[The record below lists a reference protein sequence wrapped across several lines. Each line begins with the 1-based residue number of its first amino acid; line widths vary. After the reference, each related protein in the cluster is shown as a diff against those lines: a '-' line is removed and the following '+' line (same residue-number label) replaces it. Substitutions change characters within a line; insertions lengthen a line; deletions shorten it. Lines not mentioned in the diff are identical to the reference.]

1 MAHMNEN
8 EKQTRSDVGQEGRE
22 SGNGCIEGA
31 QFITGEASC
40 LDQVGPSQTNAAGW
54 KIDVMASKVSNAY
67 ESMMSAQDGSTIIS
81 VKTANQRASQY
92 ILWTIAKALECDEI
106 WKAFPEAP
114 RYEVSTFGRIRNT
127 ETRRVLRP
135 TRKIYL
141 MIGLSMDNRRNRT
154 VHSMVAKTFIGP
166 RPPGLYINHKDG
178 NKLNNRVDNLE
189 YVTAQ
194 ENDRHAMKLG
204 LKAKGLR
211 NGAYT
216 KPHRVRR
223 GEDHGQ
229 AKLTSHDVL
238 AILRSLSDAKDTHEA
253 IAARF
258 GVDRT
263 LIGKIKAREI
273 WTHLSV
279 E

>member
-1 MAHMNEN
+1 MNEN

-81 VKTANQRASQY
+81 
-92 ILWTIAKALECDEI
+92 
-106 WKAFPEAP
+106 
-114 RYEVSTFGRIRNT
+114 
-127 ETRRVLRP
+127 
-135 TRKIYL
+135 
-141 MIGLSMDNRRNRT
+141 
-154 VHSMVAKTFIGP
+154 
-166 RPPGLYINHKDG
+166 
-178 NKLNNRVDNLE
+178 
-189 YVTAQ
+189 
-194 ENDRHAMKLG
+194 
-204 LKAKGLR
+204 
-211 NGAYT
+211 
-216 KPHRVRR
+216 
-223 GEDHGQ
+223 
-229 AKLTSHDVL
+229 
-238 AILRSLSDAKDTHEA
+238 
-253 IAARF
+253 ARF